1 MFKLLKTLLFIFLLI
16 NMLSVSTI
24 YGQNFTAIKGTVSSS
39 GAALPNV
46 SVQLKGTGIGTTTNN
61 VGNFT
66 LNNIPSQNSYTL
78 VVSSVGYE
86 AQEVPVTSSEMNIE
100 LVATVQNMGE
110 VVVIGYGSKQKEDL
124 TTSVSTIRLDENA
137 KGRPSNISSIMQG
150 QMPGVTIQSGG
161 GDPLAGSTIS
171 IRGRGSRGRDGDP
184 NSGDGVL
191 FVVDGVPN
199 APFNME
205 DVESISVLKDAAS
218 AAIYG
223 AYVGSGGVVVVTTK
237 QAKAGKVR
245 VNLNVNNGFKNA
257 WRIPRVLNAEEY
269 NSVVADAVKADPSK
283 TLPTVSDPTKYPYG
297 TVTRTNWLDEV
308 FHTGRLNHYA
318 LSLSGG
324 SDKIKSFA
332 SVSYDK
338 DQGILSNTYSDKI
351 GGKLNVDF
359 QVTDWMKLSERV
371 TYQYINGQGDINTSS
386 HEGVLINAVFYPTSA
401 TVYEYDKA
409 GNAMYDEY
417 QRPLFGGTIPRWAAA
432 EGISGY
438 GEIRNPVATLARL
451 RQNRPS
457 HNIYS
462 TTTMELKPGRGFK
475 IKSDFTTG
483 ILNTRYESF
492 TAKIPEP
499 GRPDNSNNRTVSSS
513 LSNNW
518 IWETTADYSKSFTG
532 GHRLTAMIGYTMAK
546 ENYRYNST
554 TVYNFDREDPL
565 LTVIGNG
572 NDWSRT
578 KPAEAIWDES
588 TVSMFGRIDY
598 SLRNRYFLTASL
610 RRDATSK
617 LYKDN
622 NSGIF
627 PAISGSWKISQEDF
641 FQTLS
646 PTITLFKL
654 RASWGQIGNKNLV
667 PRYSYN
673 VAMGRTPD
681 PAFFGDNLQSM
692 VYGLFQSSIPVFNL
706 KWETT
711 EQIGVGLDVEIL
723 NNLSFTV
730 DYFNKITKDLIEQ
743 IPVPSQ
749 AGITVAPYGN
759 IGKVLNRGWEFGANY
774 RKNIGQVNL
783 TAFANLSTVY
793 SEVLDLGDYEF
804 MQHTTNVNSIQPLRS
819 TIGQPWY
826 SYFLLKTDGIFQT
839 QQEIDSYTHTANGTT
854 TKIQPNAKPGDL
866 KYIDFNND
874 GRINQSDYQY
884 MGSYLPKVTYA
895 FGSNINWKNID
906 FSFMFQGISG
916 VKIFNGFKSMGI
928 TGRQVP
934 SNMLAMVLDSW
945 EYNPNS
951 GIPRLGL
958 LSDPNGNYTNPSDFM
973 LEDGSYL
980 RLKNVALGYT
990 IPKNFLNQIRLT
1002 GLGARV
1008 YVNAENLLT
1017 VTKYTGFDPEV
1028 GNFGID
1034 GGRYPNAR
1042 LISVGL
1048 NLNL

>member
-1 MFKLLKTLLFIFLLI
+1 MRKNLLFAFLMSLFFGFTS
-16 NMLSVSTI
+16 NAQSGLSSIRGIV
-24 YGQNFTAIKGTVSSS
+24 NS
-39 GAALPNV
+39 GGSPVGNV
-46 SVQLKGTGIGTTTNN
+46 SVQLNGTGIGTTTNAN
-61 VGNFT
+61 GEFILRNLPVLENYVIT
-66 LNNIPSQNSYTL
+66 
-78 VVSSVGYE
+78 VSSVGYE
-86 AQEVPVTSSEMNIE
+86 TQEITVTSPEVSIDLITSDE
-100 LVATVQNMGE
+100 VMGE
-110 VVVIGYGSKQKEDL
+110 VVVIGYGSKRKEDL
-124 TTSVSTIRLDENA
+124 TTSVATITLDEKA
-137 KGRPSNISSIMQG
+137 KGRPSSISNLMQG

-191 FVVDGVPN
+191 FIVDGVPN
-199 APFNME
+199 APFNVE

-223 AYVGSGGVVVVTTK
+223 AYVGSGGVVVITTK
-237 QAKAGKVR
+237 QAKSGKVR
-245 VNLNVNNGFKNA
+245 VNLNVNKGFKTP
-257 WRIPRVLNAEEY
+257 WKIPEVLNAEQY
-269 NSVVADAVKADPSK
+269 NKVVADAVKADPSK
-283 TLPTVSDPTKYPYG
+283 TLPVVSDPSKYPYG
-297 TVTRTNWLDEV
+297 TVTRTNWLDEI
-308 FHTGRLNHYA
+308 FRTGKIDHYA

-338 DQGILSNTYSDKI
+338 DQGILNNTYSDKL

-359 QVTDWMKLSERV
+359 QITDWLKLAERV

-401 TVYEYDKA
+401 TVYEHDKD
-409 GNAMYDEY
+409 GNIVMDEY
-417 QRPLFGGTIPRWAAA
+417 GRPLFGGTIPRWATA

-462 TTTMELKPGRGFK
+462 TTTMEIKPVRGLT
-475 IKSDFTTG
+475 IKSDFTAG
-483 ILNTRYESF
+483 VLNSRYEGF
-492 TAKIPEP
+492 TVRIPEP
-499 GRPDNSNNRTVSSS
+499 GRPDNSNNRSISST
-513 LSNNW
+513 LHNNW
-518 IWETTADYSKSFTG
+518 LWETTASYSKSITG
-532 GHRLTAMIGYTMAK
+532 GHRLTAMLGYTMAK

-554 TVYNFDREDPL
+554 TMYNFDREDPYSAVM
-565 LTVIGNG
+565 TNG
-572 NDWSRT
+572 NDWERV
-578 KPAEAIWDES
+578 KPSEAIWDES
-588 TVSMFGRIDY
+588 TISAFGRIDY
-598 SLRNRYFLTASL
+598 SLRNKYFLTASL

-627 PAISGSWKISQEDF
+627 PAVSGSWKISEEDF
-641 FQTLS
+641 FDNLRE
-646 PTITLFKL
+646 TITLFKI

-681 PAFFGDNLQSM
+681 PAFFGNNLQTM
-692 VYGLFQSSIPVFNL
+692 IYGTYQSSIPNLNL

-711 EQIGVGLDVEIL
+711 EQTGVGLDIDFL
-723 NNLSFTV
+723 NNLSINI

-743 IPVPSQ
+743 LPVPSQ

-759 IGKVLNRGWEFGANY
+759 IGRVLNKGWEFGASY
-774 RKNIGQVNL
+774 RNTIGQVNV
-783 TAFANLSTVY
+783 TAFANLSIVKN
-793 SEVLDLGDYEF
+793 EVLDLGDYAF
-804 MQHTTNVNSIQPLRS
+804 MQHTTNVNSMQPLRS
-819 TIGQPWY
+819 TVGQPWY
-826 SYFLLKTDGIFQT
+826 SYFLLQTDGIFQS
-839 QQEIDSYTHTANGTT
+839 QQEIDNYKFNGNL
-854 TKIQPNAKPGDL
+854 IQPNAKPGDL
-866 KYIDFNND
+866 KYVDFNND
-874 GRINQSDYQY
+874 GRINQDDYQY
-884 MGSYLPKVTYA
+884 MDSYLPKITYA
-895 FGSNINWKNID
+895 FGSTLDWNNMD

-934 SNMLAMVLDSW
+934 SNMLSMVLDSW
-945 EYNPNS
+945 DYNKNS

-958 LSDPNGNYTNPSDFM
+958 LSDPNGNFTNPSDFM

-980 RLKNVALGYT
+980 RLKNVALGYS
-990 IPKNFLNQIRLT
+990 IPQTFLNQIKLN
-1002 GLGARV
+1002 GVNARV

-1017 VTKYTGFDPEV
+1017 ITKYTGFDPEV

-1042 LISVGL
+1042 VFSFGL
-1048 NLNL
+1048 NLNF

>member
-1 MFKLLKTLLFIFLLI
+1 MNVFFLFSL
-16 NMLSVSTI
+16 NAQS
-24 YGQNFTAIKGTVSSS
+24 NFTSIRGNVTSAGNPVE
-39 GAALPNV
+39 NV
-46 SVQLKGTGIGTTTNN
+46 SVQLNGTGIGTTTDAN
-61 VGNFT
+61 GNFT
-66 LNNIPSQNSYTL
+66 LINLPVLENYVLT
-78 VVSSVGYE
+78 VSSVGYE
-86 AQEVPVTSSEMNIE
+86 TQEITVTSPEVSISLLASDE
-100 LVATVQNMGE
+100 VMGE
-110 VVVIGYGSKQKEDL
+110 VVVIGYGSKRKEDL
-124 TTSVSTIRLDENA
+124 TTSVATITLDEKS
-137 KGRPSNISSIMQG
+137 KGRPSNISNLMQG

-191 FVVDGVPN
+191 FIVDGVPN
-199 APFNME
+199 APFNVE

-223 AYVGSGGVVVVTTK
+223 AYVGSGGVVVITTK
-237 QAKAGKVR
+237 QAKSGKVR
-245 VNLNVNNGFKNA
+245 VNLNVNKGYKTA
-257 WRIPRVLNAEEY
+257 WKIPEVLNAEQY
-269 NSVVADAVKADPSK
+269 NKVVADAVNADPSK
-283 TLPTVSDPTKYPYG
+283 TLPVVSDASRYPYG
-297 TVTRTNWLDEV
+297 TTTRTNWLNEI
-308 FHTGRLNHYA
+308 FRTGKIDHYA

-338 DQGILSNTYSDKI
+338 DQGILNNTYSDKL
-351 GGKLNVDF
+351 GGKINVDF
-359 QVTDWMKLSERV
+359 QITDWLKLAERI

-401 TVYEYDKA
+401 TVYEYDKN
-409 GNAMYDEY
+409 GNLVMDEY
-417 QRPLFGGTIPRWAAA
+417 GRPLFGGTIPRWATA

-462 TTTMELKPGRGFK
+462 TTTMELKPARGFT
-475 IKSDFTTG
+475 IKSDFTAG
-483 ILNTRYESF
+483 VLNSRYESF
-492 TAKIPEP
+492 SVRIPEP
-499 GRPDNSNNRTVSSS
+499 GRPDNSNNRNISSA
-513 LSNNW
+513 LHNNW
-518 IWETTADYSKSFTG
+518 LWETTANYSKSITG
-532 GHRLTAMIGYTMAK
+532 GHRLTAMLGYTMAK

-554 TVYNFDREDPL
+554 TMYNFDREDPYSAVM
-565 LTVIGNG
+565 TNG
-572 NDWSRT
+572 NDWERV
-578 KPAEAIWDES
+578 KPSEEIWDES
-588 TVSMFGRIDY
+588 TISTFGRIDY
-598 SLRNRYFLTASL
+598 SLRNKYFLTASL

-627 PAISGSWKISQEDF
+627 PAVSGSWKISEEAF
-641 FQTLS
+641 FDNLRE
-646 PTITLFKL
+646 TITLFKI

-681 PAFFGDNLQSM
+681 PAFFGNNLQTM
-692 VYGLFQSSIPVFNL
+692 IYGTYQSSIPNLNL

-711 EQIGVGLDVEIL
+711 EQTGVGLDIDIL
-723 NNLSFTV
+723 NNLSINI

-743 IPVPSQ
+743 LPVPSQ

-759 IGKVLNRGWEFGANY
+759 IGKVLNKGWEFGANY
-774 RKNIGQVNL
+774 RKNFGQINM
-783 TAFANLSTVY
+783 TAFANLSTVKN
-793 SEVLDLGDYEF
+793 EVLDLGDYAF

-819 TIGQPWY
+819 TVGQPWY
-826 SYFLLKTDGIFQT
+826 AYYLLKTDGIFQS
-839 QQEIDSYTHTANGTT
+839 QQEIDNYTFNGNL
-854 TKIQPNAKPGDL
+854 IQPNAKPGDL
-866 KYIDFNND
+866 KYVDYNND
-874 GRINQSDYQY
+874 GRINQDDYQY
-884 MGSYLPKVTYA
+884 MDSYLPKITYA
-895 FGSNINWKNID
+895 FGSTLAWKSVD

-945 EYNPNS
+945 DYNKNS

-958 LSDPNGNYTNPSDFM
+958 LSDPNGNFTNPSDFM

-980 RLKNVALGYT
+980 RLKNLSLGYS
-990 IPKNFLNQIRLT
+990 IPQTFLHQIKLT
-1002 GLGARV
+1002 GVNARV
-1008 YVNAENLLT
+1008 YVNADNLLT
-1017 VTKYTGFDPEV
+1017 ITKYTGFDPEV

-1042 LISVGL
+1042 TFSFGL
-1048 NLNL
+1048 NLNF

>member
-1 MFKLLKTLLFIFLLI
+1 MSIHKKISLIFVLVLNVLIGFNIKAQLSFSTITGTVVSNGMPVPNASVLLKNTG
-16 NMLSVSTI
+16 V
-24 YGQNFTAIKGTVSSS
+24 GT
-39 GAALPNV
+39 N
-46 SVQLKGTGIGTTTNN
+46 TNSN
-61 VGNFT
+61 GKFT
-66 LNNIPSQNSYTL
+66 LSNLPQLNDYNLTI
-78 VVSSVGYE
+78 SSVGYE
-86 AQEVPVTSSEMNIE
+86 TQEVAVTNATVIIE
-100 LVATVQNMGE
+100 LIATEQEIGE
-110 VVVIGYGSKQKEDL
+110 VVVIGYGSQRKEDL

-237 QAKAGKVR
+237 QAKSGEVR
-245 VNLNVNNGFKNA
+245 VDLNVNNGFKNA

-283 TLPTVSDPTKYPYG
+283 TLPPVSDPTKYPYG
-297 TVTRTNWLDEV
+297 TVTRTNWLDEI
-308 FHTGRLNHYA
+308 FRTGRLNHYA

-338 DQGILSNTYSDKI
+338 DQGILNNTYSDKI

-409 GNAMYDEY
+409 GNGMYDEY
-417 QRPLFGGTIPRWAAA
+417 QRPLFGGTIPRWATA

-457 HNIYS
+457 HNLYS
-462 TTTMELKPGRGFK
+462 TTSMELKPGRGFK
-475 IKSDFTTG
+475 IKSDFTAG
-483 ILNTRYESF
+483 VLNSRYESF
-492 TAKIPEP
+492 TARIPEP
-499 GRPDNSNNRTVSSS
+499 GRPDNSNNRNVSST
-513 LSNNW
+513 LNNNW
-518 IWETTADYSKSFTG
+518 IWETTADYSAFFTG

-554 TVYNFDREDPL
+554 TVYNFDREDPFF
-565 LTVIGNG
+565 TIISNG
-572 NDWSRT
+572 NDWNRT
-578 KPAEAIWDES
+578 KPTEIIWDES
-588 TVSMFGRIDY
+588 TISAFGRIDY
-598 SLRNRYFLTASL
+598 SLRNKYFLTASL

-622 NSGIF
+622 NSGVF

-641 FQTLS
+641 FQNLNS
-646 PTITLFKL
+646 TITLLKL

-673 VAMGRTPD
+673 VAMSRTPD
-681 PAFFGDNLQSM
+681 PVFFGDNLQTTI
-692 VYGLFQSSIPVFNL
+692 YGTYQSSISNLNL

-711 EQIGVGLDVEIL
+711 EQTGVGLDVEIL

-743 IPVPSQ
+743 IPIPSQ
-749 AGITVAPYGN
+749 AGVTVAPYGN

-804 MQHTTNVNSIQPLRS
+804 MQHTTNVKYP
-819 TIGQPWY
+819 IGQPHV
-826 SYFLLKTDGIFQT
+826 F
-839 QQEIDSYTHTANGTT
+839 
-854 TKIQPNAKPGDL
+854 
-866 KYIDFNND
+866 
-874 GRINQSDYQY
+874 
-884 MGSYLPKVTYA
+884 
-895 FGSNINWKNID
+895 
-906 FSFMFQGISG
+906 
-916 VKIFNGFKSMGI
+916 
-928 TGRQVP
+928 
-934 SNMLAMVLDSW
+934 
-945 EYNPNS
+945 
-951 GIPRLGL
+951 
-958 LSDPNGNYTNPSDFM
+958 
-973 LEDGSYL
+973 
-980 RLKNVALGYT
+980 
-990 IPKNFLNQIRLT
+990 
-1002 GLGARV
+1002 
-1008 YVNAENLLT
+1008 
-1017 VTKYTGFDPEV
+1017 
-1028 GNFGID
+1028 
-1034 GGRYPNAR
+1034 
-1042 LISVGL
+1042 
-1048 NLNL
+1048 